1 MGAVLPPLTPDPV
14 IEALKCDVDRT
25 LLRANLT
32 LTPEERLKQ
41 LQDALD
47 ALDRLRAAFDA
58 SRP

>member
-1 MGAVLPPLTPDPV
+1 V

-25 LLRANLT
+25 LLRANLA

-47 ALDRLRAAFDA
+47 ALDRLRGAFQA